1 METLNQLIQAQFD
14 KMCKTGKLYR
24 SALSG
29 SHVWFAYLSSFGE
42 DSVFRSPDSSTHNC
56 NNCNNF
62 LRRYGNVVAIDGEL
76 NLMSIFDVELPE
88 GSEYYTAMQVL
99 SNIVRATAISEVF
112 VETFDSLNSL
122 PYEACRKTQSKF
134 RLGIASNVKQY
145 SQAEAEMYGVVQAGE
160 IRIFKHFHLDL
171 PAQFVDNSG
180 KSIEN
185 IQASYRDA
193 KNVFKRGL
201 DEISVDTLQLVKE
214 LIQQGSMLDGQTH
227 LHKVEAFLNYAK
239 VYATIH
245 PAKKDRWCWDQSY
258 NLNIAK
264 FRNELIGVLCTELS
278 EGKDLN
284 EAVKAWNIRVDPA
297 NYHKAKPVITE
308 SQKARVSQFLEDN
321 GFVDSFDRRFATISD
336 IKVSEI
342 LHSNVGSA
350 KIKTINLFDGVK
362 TTSTRHKRAEF
373 DNIETVS
380 IEKFMADILPNCTS
394 VEAYLQNNHEG
405 NLVSLTTAN
414 NPDSKRI
421 FKWDNNFS
429 WTYNGNLAGK
439 SQIKEAV
446 KSAGGKVDGVLR
458 FSISWNEDGR
468 SIVDFDAHAI
478 EPDRTEIYYSNYK
491 GNKTRMSGMLDVDM
505 IRPTNQGVENITWV
519 DKSKMKDGKYRF
531 FNRNYDHR
539 SNFGFRAEVEF
550 EGESFTYE
558 FQGNAQGDINVAT
571 VTLKN
576 GQFTIEHHL
585 PVIDSVSKNL
595 YGLPTNAFHKVNLIC
610 LSPNHWEGQI
620 GNKHYFFMLEGA
632 KSPNSIR
639 SFHNENLRA
648 ELLEFK
654 REMEILGLTR
664 QIESTDG
671 QLSGLGFNAHST
683 NREELVVKVT
693 GSFKR
698 TLKILF

>member
-1 METLNQLIQAQFD
+1 MEGLTKKIQAQFD
-14 KMCKTGKLYR
+14 KMCATGKLFR
-24 SALSG
+24 VALSG
-29 SHVWFAYLSSFGE
+29 SNVWDTYLGSFE
-42 DSVFRSPDSSTHNC
+42 NDAVFRSPDSSYHNC

-62 LRRYGNVVAIDGEL
+62 LRRYGNIVAIDGTF
-76 NLMSIFDVELPE
+76 NLMSIFDVELE
-88 GSEYYTAMQVL
+88 DGSEYSKPMANL
-99 SNIVRATAISEVF
+99 SNLIKSTPITEVF
-112 VETFDSLNSL
+112 VETFDSLKEL
-122 PYEACRKTQSKF
+122 PYEVCKKSQAKF
-134 RLGIASNVKQY
+134 RLGIAANTKHY
-145 SQAEAEMYGVVQAGE
+145 SQAEAEMYGVVKAGE
-160 IRIFKHFHLDL
+160 IRTFKHLHLDL
-171 PAQFVDNSG
+171 PTQFVDKTG
-180 KSIEN
+180 KSIEA
-185 IQASYRDA
+185 IQAAYRDA

-201 DEISVDTLQLVKE
+201 DEISIDTLQLVKE

-227 LHKVEAFLNYAK
+227 LHKVQAFLNYAR
-239 VYATIH
+239 VYSTIES
-245 PAKKDRWCWDQSY
+245 AKKDLWCWDQSY
-258 NLNIAK
+258 GLNIAK
-264 FRNELIGVLCTELS
+264 FRNELIGTLCTELS

-308 SQKARVSQFLEDN
+308 SQKARVSQFVEDN
-321 GFVDSFDRRFATISD
+321 GYTESFDRRFADLKD

-342 LHSNVGSA
+342 LHSNVGHA
-350 KIKTINLFDGVK
+350 KIKTVNLFDGIK

-380 IEKFMADILPNCTS
+380 IEKFMAEILPNCTS

-414 NPDSKRI
+414 NADSKKI

-439 SQIKEAV
+439 SQIKQAV

-458 FSISWNEDGR
+458 FSISWNEDGK
-468 SIVDFDAHAI
+468 SIVDFDAHAV
-478 EPDRTEIYYSNYK
+478 EPDRTEIYYGSFK
-491 GNKTRMSGMLDVDM
+491 GRKTRMTGMLDVDM
-505 IRPTNQGVENITWV
+505 ISPRHQGVENITWV
-519 DKSKMKDGKYRF
+519 DKSKMVDGKYSF
-531 FNRNYDHR
+531 FNRNFNGG
-539 SNFGFRAEVEF
+539 SNTGFRAEVEF

-558 FQGNAQGDINVAT
+558 FKGNAKADVKVAT

-585 PVIDSVSKNL
+585 PVIDSVSKDL

-610 LSPNHWEGQI
+610 LSPNHWEGQV
-620 GNKHYFFMLEGA
+620 GNKHYFFMLQGA

-639 SFHNENLRA
+639 SFHNENLRP
-648 ELLEFK
+648 ELLDFK

-671 QLSGLGFNAHST
+671 QLSGLGFNAT
-683 NREELVVKVT
+683 IPEQLIVKLT

-698 TLKILF
+698 VVKIQF